1 MKRAF
6 PLVCAALFALAPGA
20 RATAQRAGAGK
31 LGEEI
36 GGLGTTARVLMIGA
50 HPDDE
55 DTQLIAWL
63 AKARHVETA
72 YLSLTRGD
80 GGQNLIGNELGPAL
94 GMIRTEELLAAR
106 RIDGGHQYFTRAYDF
121 GFSKTLEETLEH
133 WPKDSILSDVVS
145 VIRAFRP
152 HVIISVWSGTPDD
165 GHGHHQFSGVVAREA
180 FDAAGDTVRFP
191 PNRVSGLDAWTPS
204 KFYRLRRNGSGA
216 TLAFDVG
223 EYAPLLG
230 RSYSEI
236 ATESRS
242 QHRSQGQGALPRIG
256 PVYTSVRLEVSRVSD
271 VNATETGLFDGM
283 DTTWARFKSI
293 RLADS
298 VRAALDSLP
307 AARAAV
313 VAAENLVNPSAMV
326 APLATY
332 ERLVSRAG
340 SSKACGFSGVEGADD
355 HMCTP
360 AERDLWS
367 SLSTTNERATAALLG
382 AAGVAVDITAPR
394 DLIAQNDTMPVT
406 VRVYNGGKS
415 TVLLDHISLIN
426 TLGMSSR
433 KRQEIAPDSTAT
445 QQMTYR
451 APPELSLPWWLR
463 SEPKGDM
470 FVQPRGDMI
479 EGEDRR
485 LESAAEIGLRIDG
498 VPVLVRHGP
507 IVYRFADPA
516 RGEVRRP
523 ISTVPEISVLL
534 QHEVEYARAGAP
546 FDRTMLVYVHSADAV
561 SRQVDV
567 TLKLPEGLR
576 TDSATRHVSLE
587 AFGDGHLYF
596 RVRGTLAA
604 GRHVI
609 SAHASLRDAGA
620 VRVSTFGFV
629 PVEYSHI
636 RPLRFYRGSAVT
648 MQAVNISYGNL
659 KVGYIKGVGDNVMPM
674 LEELGIPV
682 GELDPLTLP
691 QQDLGGF
698 SAIVIGPRA
707 YEANPALVANNGA
720 LLAYARNGGTIVA
733 QYGQSAY
740 GRPGILPFPITG
752 LRSADR
758 VTDENAPVRVL
769 DPGSP
774 LLSKPNKIG
783 TEDFANWV
791 QERALYMPRTF
802 DPAYRTVFSMND
814 KGDPP
819 QDGAVLI
826 APLGKGTYVYT
837 TFAFFRELPAGNPGA
852 ARLFV
857 NLLSATQAAANRPPH
872 PPSGPVRP

>member
-1 MKRAF
+1 MKRVVS
-6 PLVCAALFALAPGA
+6 LVCAAILAVAPSAPAG
-20 RATAQRAGAGK
+20 AQRADAGK

-36 GGLGTTARVLMIGA
+36 AGLGTTARVLMIGA

-152 HVIISVWSGTPDD
+152 QVIISVWSGTPAD
-165 GHGHHQFSGVVAREA
+165 GHGHHQYSGVIAREA

-191 PNRVSGLDAWTPS
+191 PSRLSDLDAWTPA

-216 TLAFDVG
+216 SLAFDVG

-230 RSYSEI
+230 ESYSEI

-242 QHRSQGQGALPRIG
+242 QHRSQGQGALPRVG
-256 PVYTSVRLEVSRVSD
+256 PVYTAVKLEVSRVSNVD
-271 VNATETGLFDGM
+271 APETGLFDGM
-283 DTTWARFKSI
+283 DTTWARFKSV
-293 RLADS
+293 RLPDS
-298 VRAALDSLP
+298 ARAALDSLP
-307 AARAAV
+307 GARAAV
-313 VAAENLVNPSAMV
+313 VAAESLVNPSAMV

-332 ERLVSRAG
+332 DRLVTRAG
-340 SSKACGFSGVEGADD
+340 SGKACGFSGSEGAD
-355 HMCTP
+355 HSCSA

-367 SLSTTNERATAALLG
+367 SLWITNERATDALLG
-382 AAGVAVDITAPR
+382 AAGVSIDITAPR
-394 DLIAQNDTMPVT
+394 DLIAPNDTVPVT
-406 VRVYNGGKS
+406 VRVYNGGRS
-415 TVLLDHISLIN
+415 SVTLDRVSLIN
-426 TLGMSSR
+426 ALGVASR
-433 KRQEIAPDSTAT
+433 QRREILPDSTAS
-445 QQMTYR
+445 QQVTYR
-451 APPELSLPWWLR
+451 APARLSLPWWLR
-463 SEPKGDM
+463 REPKGDM
-470 FVQPRGDMI
+470 FVQPRADMI

-485 LESAAEIGLRIDG
+485 LESGAELGLRVDG
-498 VPVLVRHGP
+498 VPVVVREGP

-523 ISTVPEISVLL
+523 IATVPEISVLL

-546 FDRTMLVYVHSADAV
+546 FDRTLLVYVHSADAV
-561 SRQVDV
+561 SRKVDV
-567 TLKLPEGLR
+567 SLQLPDGLHA
-576 TDSATRHVSLE
+576 DSATRHATLA
-587 AFGDGHLYF
+587 AFGDAHLYF
-596 RVRGTLAA
+596 RVRGVLPV
-604 GRHVI
+604 GRHEI
-609 SAHASLRDAGA
+609 KASASLVDNGA
-620 VRVSTFGFV
+620 DRGSTLGFV

-636 RPLRFYRGSAVT
+636 RPLRFYRNSAVT
-648 MQAVNISYGNL
+648 LQAVNITYANL
-659 KVGYIKGVGDNVMPM
+659 KVGYIRGVGDNVMPM
-674 LEELGIPV
+674 LEELGLPV
-682 GELDPLTLP
+682 TELDPLTLP
-691 QQDLGGF
+691 QQNLGGF
-698 SAIVIGPRA
+698 SAIVVGPRA
-707 YEANPALVANNGA
+707 YETNPALLANNGT
-720 LLAYARNGGTIVA
+720 LLTYARNGGTIVA
-733 QYGQSAY
+733 QYGQASY
-740 GRPGILPFPITG
+740 GRPGIFPYPITAP
-752 LRSADR
+752 RSTDR
-758 VTDENAPVRVL
+758 VTDENAQIRVL
-769 DPGSP
+769 DPLSP
-774 LLSKPNKIG
+774 LLAKPNKIG
-783 TEDFANWV
+783 QDDFANWV

-826 APLGKGTYVYT
+826 APLGKGVYVYT

-857 NLLSATQAAANRPPH
+857 NLLSATPAAANRPPH
-872 PPSGPVRP
+872 PPSDAVRP

>member
-1 MKRAF
+1 MKRVVS
-6 PLVCAALFALAPGA
+6 LVCAGLLALAPSA
-20 RATAQRAGAGK
+20 RGQRVDAGK

-36 GGLGTTARVLMIGA
+36 AGLGTTARVLMIGA

-55 DTQLIAWL
+55 DTQLITWL

-121 GFSKTLEETLEH
+121 GFSKTLEETLDH
-133 WPKDSILSDVVS
+133 WPKDSILSDVVA

-152 HVIISVWSGTPDD
+152 HVIISVWSGTPAD

-191 PNRVSGLDAWTPS
+191 PSRLSGLDAWTPS

-216 TLAFDVG
+216 SLAFDVG

-230 RSYSEI
+230 ESYSEI
-236 ATESRS
+236 ATQSRS

-256 PVYTSVRLEVSRVSD
+256 PVYTAVKLEVSRVSD
-271 VNATETGLFDGM
+271 ANASETGLFDGM
-283 DTTWARFKSI
+283 DTTWARFKSV
-293 RLADS
+293 RLPDS
-298 VRAALDSLP
+298 SRTALDSLP

-313 VAAENLVNPSAMV
+313 VASENLVNPSAMV
-326 APLATY
+326 APLSTY
-332 ERLVSRAG
+332 ERLVTRAESG
-340 SSKACGFSGVEGADD
+340 KACGFSGAEGADD
-355 HMCTP
+355 HTCTA
-360 AERDLWS
+360 AERDLWW
-367 SLSTTNERATAALLG
+367 SLSITNERATAALLG
-382 AAGVAVDITAPR
+382 AAGVSIDITAPR
-394 DLIAQNDTMPVT
+394 DLIAQNDTVPVT

-415 TVLLDHISLIN
+415 TLTLDRVSLIN
-426 TLGMSSR
+426 ALGMASR
-433 KRQEIAPDSTAT
+433 QRREILPDSSAT
-445 QQMTYR
+445 QQITYR
-451 APPELSLPWWLR
+451 APMRLSLPWWLR
-463 SEPKGDM
+463 SAPQGDM
-470 FVQPRGDMI
+470 FVQPRADMI

-485 LESAAEIGLRIDG
+485 LESGAEVGLRVDG
-498 VPVLVRHGP
+498 VPVLVREGP

-523 ISTVPEISVLL
+523 IATVPEISVLL

-546 FDRTMLVYVHSADAV
+546 FDRSMLVYVHSAAGV
-561 SRQVDV
+561 PRQVDV
-567 TLKLPEGLR
+567 TLRLPDGLHAD
-576 TDSATRHVSLE
+576 TATRHVSLE
-587 AFGDGHLYF
+587 PFGDAHLYF
-596 RVRGTLAA
+596 RVRGVLAA
-604 GRHVI
+604 GPHDI
-609 SAHASLRDAGA
+609 AASASPRENAA
-620 VRVSTFGFV
+620 VRASSLGFV

-636 RPLRFYRGSAVT
+636 RPLRFYRSSTVT
-648 MQAVNISYGNL
+648 LQAVNITYANL
-659 KVGYIKGVGDNVMPM
+659 KIGYIRGVGDNVMSM

-691 QQDLGGF
+691 QQDLGGYT
-698 SAIVIGPRA
+698 AVVIGPRA
-707 YEANPALVANNGA
+707 YESNPALVANNGT
-720 LLAYARNGGTIVA
+720 LMTYARKGGTIVA
-733 QYGQSAY
+733 QYGQASY
-740 GRPGILPFPITG
+740 GRPGIFPFPITAP
-752 LRSADR
+752 RSTDR
-758 VTDENAPVRVL
+758 VTDENASVRVL

-774 LLSKPNKIG
+774 LLAKPNKIG
-783 TEDFANWV
+783 QDDFANWV

-826 APLGKGTYVYT
+826 APLGKGVYVYT

-857 NLLSATQAAANRPPH
+857 NLLSATPAAANRPPH
-872 PPSGPVRP
+872 PPSDSVRP

>member
-1 MKRAF
+1 MI
-6 PLVCAALFALAPGA
+6 PLVCAALFALAPSA
-20 RATAQRAGAGK
+20 RGQRVDAGK

-36 GGLGTTARVLMIGA
+36 AGLGTTARVLMIGA

-121 GFSKTLEETLEH
+121 GFSKTLDETLEH

-152 HVIISVWSGTPDD
+152 HVVISVWSGTPAD

-180 FDAAGDTVRFP
+180 FDAAGDSVRFP
-191 PNRVSGLDAWTPS
+191 PSRLSGLDAWTPS

-216 TLAFDVG
+216 SLAFDVG

-230 RSYSEI
+230 ESYSEI

-242 QHRSQGQGALPRIG
+242 QHRSQGQGALPRKG
-256 PVYTSVRLEVSRVSD
+256 PVYTAVRLEVSRVSD
-271 VNATETGLFDGM
+271 VNAAETGLFDGM
-283 DTTWARFKSI
+283 DTTWARFKSV
-293 RLADS
+293 RVADS
-298 VRAALDSLP
+298 VRTALDSLP

-313 VAAENLVNPSAMV
+313 VAAESLVNPSAMV
-326 APLATY
+326 EPLAAY
-332 ERLVSRAG
+332 ERLVTRASG
-340 SSKACGFSGVEGADD
+340 GKACGFSGVEGPEE
-355 HMCTP
+355 HSCST

-367 SLSTTNERATAALLG
+367 SLSMTNERATAALLG
-382 AAGVAVDITAPR
+382 AAGVAIDITAPR
-394 DLIAQNDTMPVT
+394 DLIAQNDTVPVT

-415 TVLLDHISLIN
+415 TVLLDHVALIN
-426 TLGMSSR
+426 TLGMASR
-433 KRQEIAPDSTAT
+433 KRQEIPPDSTAT
-445 QQMTYR
+445 QQLTYR
-451 APPELSLPWWLR
+451 APIRLSLPWWLR
-463 SEPKGDM
+463 NEPRGDM
-470 FVQPRGDMI
+470 FVQPRPDMV

-485 LESAAEIGLRIDG
+485 LESSAAVGLRIDD
-498 VPVLVRHGP
+498 VPVLVRKGP

-516 RGEVRRP
+516 RGELRRP
-523 ISTVPEISVLL
+523 IATVPEISVLL

-546 FDRTMLVYVHSADAV
+546 FDRTMLVYVHSAAGV
-561 SRQVDV
+561 PRQVDV
-567 TLKLPEGLR
+567 ALQVPEGLR
-576 TDSATRHVSLE
+576 ADSATRHVTLE
-587 AFGDGHLYF
+587 PFGDAHLYI
-596 RVRGTLAA
+596 RVRGVLAA
-604 GRHVI
+604 GRHEI
-609 SAHASLRDAGA
+609 KASASLAENGA
-620 VRVSTFGFV
+620 ARVSSLGFV

-636 RPLRFYRGSAVT
+636 RPLRFYRSSTVT
-648 MQAVNISYGNL
+648 LQAVNITYANL

-691 QQDLGGF
+691 QQNLGGF

-707 YEANPALVANNGA
+707 YEANPALVANNGT
-720 LLAYARNGGTIVA
+720 LMTYARNGGTIVV
-733 QYGQSAY
+733 QYGQAAY
-740 GRPGILPFPITG
+740 GRAGIFPLPITTP
-752 LRSADR
+752 RSTDR

-783 TEDFANWV
+783 QEDFANWV

-802 DPAYRTVFSMND
+802 DSAYRTVFSMND

-826 APLGKGTYVYT
+826 APLGKGVYVYT

-872 PPSGPVRP
+872 PPSEPVRP

>member
-1 MKRAF
+1 MKRVVS
-6 PLVCAALFALAPGA
+6 LVCAGLLALAPSA
-20 RATAQRAGAGK
+20 RGQRVDAGK

-36 GGLGTTARVLMIGA
+36 AGLGTTARVLMIGA

-63 AKARHVETA
+63 AKARHIETA

-121 GFSKTLEETLEH
+121 GFSKTLEETLDH
-133 WPKDSILSDVVS
+133 WPKDSILSDVVA

-152 HVIISVWSGTPDD
+152 HVIISVWSGTPAD

-191 PNRVSGLDAWTPS
+191 PSRLSGLDAWTPS

-216 TLAFDVG
+216 SLAFDVG

-230 RSYSEI
+230 ESYSEI
-236 ATESRS
+236 ATQSRS

-256 PVYTSVRLEVSRVSD
+256 PVYTAVKLEVSRVSD
-271 VNATETGLFDGM
+271 ADASETGLFDGM
-283 DTTWARFKSI
+283 DTTWSRFKSV
-293 RLADS
+293 RLVDS
-298 VRAALDSLP
+298 ARTALDSLP

-313 VAAENLVNPSAMV
+313 AASENLVNPSAMV
-326 APLATY
+326 APLSTY
-332 ERLVSRAG
+332 ERLVTRAG
-340 SSKACGFSGVEGADD
+340 SGKACGFSGPEGADD
-355 HMCTP
+355 HSCTA

-367 SLSTTNERATAALLG
+367 SLWITNERATDALLG
-382 AAGVAVDITAPR
+382 AAGVSIDITATR
-394 DLIAQNDTMPVT
+394 DLIAQNDTVPVT

-415 TVLLDHISLIN
+415 TLTLDHVSLIN
-426 TLGMSSR
+426 ALGMASR
-433 KRQEIAPDSTAT
+433 QRRDILPDSTAT
-445 QQMTYR
+445 QQITHR
-451 APPELSLPWWLR
+451 APMRLSLPWWLR
-463 SEPKGDM
+463 SAPQGDV
-470 FVQPRGDMI
+470 FVQPRAEMI

-485 LESAAEIGLRIDG
+485 LESGAEVGLRIDG
-498 VPVLVRHGP
+498 VPVVVREGP

-523 ISTVPEISVLL
+523 IATVPEISVLL

-546 FDRTMLVYVHSADAV
+546 FDRTMLVYVHSADGV
-561 SRQVDV
+561 PRQVDV
-567 TLKLPEGLR
+567 TLRLPDGLHAD
-576 TDSATRHVSLE
+576 TATRHASLE
-587 AFGDGHLYF
+587 PFGDAHLYF
-596 RVRGTLAA
+596 RVRGVLSAGPHDIAA
-604 GRHVI
+604 
-609 SAHASLRDAGA
+609 SASLRENTGA
-620 VRVSTFGFV
+620 RVSSLGFV

-636 RPLRFYRGSAVT
+636 RPLRFYRTSSVT
-648 MQAVNISYGNL
+648 LQAVNITYANL
-659 KVGYIKGVGDNVMPM
+659 KVGYIRGVGDNVMSM
-674 LEELGIPV
+674 LDELGIPV

-691 QQDLGGF
+691 QQDL
-698 SAIVIGPRA
+698 SAYTAIVIGPRA
-707 YEANPALVANNGA
+707 YESNPALVANNGV
-720 LLAYARNGGTIVA
+720 LMAYARKGGTIVA
-733 QYGQSAY
+733 QYGQASY
-740 GRPGILPFPITG
+740 GRPGIFPFPITAP
-752 LRSADR
+752 RSTDR
-758 VTDENAPVRVL
+758 VTDENASVRVL

-774 LLSKPNKIG
+774 LLAKPNKIG
-783 TEDFANWV
+783 QEDFANWV

-826 APLGKGTYVYT
+826 APLGKGVYVYT

-857 NLLSATQAAANRPPH
+857 NLLSATPAAANRPPH
-872 PPSGPVRP
+872 PPSDAVRP

>member
-1 MKRAF
+1 MKRVVL
-6 PLVCAALFALAPGA
+6 LVCAGLLALAPGA
-20 RATAQRAGAGK
+20 RGQRVDAGK

-36 GGLGTTARVLMIGA
+36 AGLGTTARVLMIGA

-55 DTQLIAWL
+55 DTQLITWL
-63 AKARHVETA
+63 AKAQHVETA

-106 RIDGGHQYFTRAYDF
+106 RLDGGHQYFTRAYDF
-121 GFSKTLEETLEH
+121 GFSKTLEETLDH
-133 WPKDSILSDVVS
+133 WPKDSILSDVVA

-152 HVIISVWSGTPDD
+152 QVIISVWSGTPAD

-191 PNRVSGLDAWTPS
+191 PSRLSGLDAWTPS

-216 TLAFDVG
+216 SLAFDVG

-230 RSYSEI
+230 ESYSEI

-256 PVYTSVRLEVSRVSD
+256 PVYTAVKLEVSRVSD
-271 VNATETGLFDGM
+271 ANASETGLFDGM
-283 DTTWARFKSI
+283 DTTWARFN
-293 RLADS
+293 S
-298 VRAALDSLP
+298 VRLPDSARTALDSLP

-313 VAAENLVNPSAMV
+313 VASENLVNPSAMV
-326 APLATY
+326 APLSTF
-332 ERLVSRAG
+332 ERLVTRAG
-340 SSKACGFSGVEGADD
+340 SGKACGFSGAEGADD
-355 HMCTP
+355 HSCTA
-360 AERDLWS
+360 AERDLWW
-367 SLSTTNERATAALLG
+367 SLSITNERATAALLG
-382 AAGVAVDITAPR
+382 AAGISIDITAPR
-394 DLIAQNDTMPVT
+394 DLIAQNDTVPVT

-415 TVLLDHISLIN
+415 TLTLDRVSLIN
-426 TLGMSSR
+426 ALGMASR
-433 KRQEIAPDSTAT
+433 QRREILPDSTAT
-445 QQMTYR
+445 QQITYR
-451 APPELSLPWWLR
+451 APMRLSLSWWLR

-470 FVQPRGDMI
+470 FVQPRADMI

-485 LESAAEIGLRIDG
+485 LESGAEIGLRVDG
-498 VPVLVRHGP
+498 VPVLVREGP

-523 ISTVPEISVLL
+523 IATVPEISVLL

-546 FDRTMLVYVHSADAV
+546 FDRTMLVYVHSAAGAP
-561 SRQVDV
+561 RQVDV
-567 TLKLPEGLR
+567 TLRLPDGLHAD
-576 TDSATRHVSLE
+576 TATRHVSLE
-587 AFGDGHLYF
+587 PFGDAHLYF
-596 RVRGTLAA
+596 RVKGVLAA
-604 GRHVI
+604 GPHDI
-609 SAHASLRDAGA
+609 AASASLRENGA
-620 VRVSTFGFV
+620 VRVSSLGFV

-636 RPLRFYRGSAVT
+636 RPLRFYRSSTVT
-648 MQAVNISYGNL
+648 LQAVNITYANL
-659 KVGYIKGVGDNVMPM
+659 KVGYINGVGDNVMPM

-691 QQDLGGF
+691 QQNLSGYT
-698 SAIVIGPRA
+698 AIVIGPRA
-707 YEANPALVANNGA
+707 YESNPALVANNGT
-720 LLAYARNGGTIVA
+720 LMAYARNGGTVVA
-733 QYGQSAY
+733 QYGQASY
-740 GRPGILPFPITG
+740 GRPGIFPFPITAP
-752 LRSADR
+752 RSTDR
-758 VTDENAPVRVL
+758 VTDENASVRVL

-774 LLSKPNKIG
+774 LLAKPNKIG
-783 TEDFANWV
+783 QEDFANWV

-826 APLGKGTYVYT
+826 APLGKGVYVYT

-857 NLLSATQAAANRPPH
+857 NLLSATPAAANRPPH
-872 PPSGPVRP
+872 PPSDSVRP